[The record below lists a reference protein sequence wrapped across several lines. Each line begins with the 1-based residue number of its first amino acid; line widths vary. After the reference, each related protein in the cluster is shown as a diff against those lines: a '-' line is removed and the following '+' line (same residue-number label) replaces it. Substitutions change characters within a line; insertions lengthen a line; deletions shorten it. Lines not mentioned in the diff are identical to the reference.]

1 VMECPLL
8 GPEAKL
14 AAQTRRA
21 AKFSG
26 LPLLTLASTAPTSP
40 RGYCPT
46 SAQPPRYV
54 AAFRA
59 PQHPKTVAAN
69 LVEGAADHKI
79 QMADEPSPSENEAGD
94 TYRRVFSLFLRED
107 R

>member
-1 VMECPLL
+1 MECTLL

-14 AAQTRRA
+14 AAQTRRS

-26 LPLLTLASTAPTSP
+26 LPLHTQASPVPTSP
-40 RGYCPT
+40 RGYRPI

-54 AAFRA
+54 AAFWA
-59 PQHPKTVAAN
+59 PQHPKTVAET
-69 LVEGAADHKI
+69 LVEGAADHRI

-94 TYRRVFSLFLRED
+94 T
-107 R
+107 